1 MSDLQLPGGE
11 ETFGEHLVE
20 NLFATWIDRDLEQ
33 RATELTRAHVYRA
46 VVQLPPSGGAPS
58 VRINEEVSLQA
69 RAVASAPI
77 KKGEPVTAEN
87 ISSLE
92 AFWPVDVDP
101 NSGWL
106 AYIIVG
112 ESAYIA
118 FDLRYNKQ
126 RSAELLSLADDYLD
140 VVEAVREFALRP
152 AVDNL
157 LSAAELTVQA
167 QMLAQSQETKFH
179 NVRDRWLRENERLG
193 NAPEGFFA
201 TLQRLRRERGAAR
214 YGDGVL
220 GVTADEVPALIATVR
235 SMVEH
240 AANQIGLVAA
250 DTSSLS
256 SRSPQ

>member
-1 MSDLQLPGGE
+1 MSNLQPAIGE
-11 ETFGEHLVE
+11 GTFGEHLVE
-20 NLFATWIDRDLEQ
+20 NVFATWIDGDLEQ
-33 RATELTRAHVYRA
+33 RASGLTRADIYRA
-46 VVQLPPSGGAPS
+46 VVELPPSGGAAI

-106 AYIIVG
+106 AYIVVG
-112 ESAYIA
+112 ESAHVA

-126 RSAELLSLADDYLD
+126 RNAELLSLAEDYLD
-140 VVEAVREFALRP
+140 TVEAVRQFALRP
-152 AVDNL
+152 AIDNL

-167 QMLAQSQETKFH
+167 RMLAQSQTTKFH

-193 NAPEGFFA
+193 NAPQGFFS
-201 TLQRLRRERGAAR
+201 TLQRLRRERAAAR
-214 YGDGVL
+214 YGDGAL
-220 GVTADEVPALIATVR
+220 RLTADEVPALISTVR
-235 SMVEH
+235 SMVQD
-240 AANQIGLVAA
+240 AADQIGLVAA
-250 DTSSLS
+250 DSA
-256 SRSPQ
+256 RSEEGRAS